1 MDFSLT
7 EEQRLLQESVQ
18 RFVQDSYSFEQRRA
32 IMANHPEGFSREVW
46 SQFAEM
52 GWLALPFDE
61 ADGGLGGGP
70 VDMLVMLEALGE
82 GLVVEPLVATVLLAG
97 RALAQ
102 AGDDTQKAEWLAAL
116 MEGRLLA
123 ALAVYERRGRHAPD
137 WVETRA
143 ARIGD
148 SWRLDG
154 AKSAVLHGA
163 CADLLLVSART
174 AGSPEE
180 PKGISLF
187 AIPADTPGVA
197 RTPWQTIDGLQAC
210 ELTLEAVK
218 LPAEAL
224 VGEQD
229 DGLWQVEAVLDEA
242 AAALCAEAVGAMS
255 ALTRITAD
263 YLRQRKQFGQPLAAF
278 QVLQHRMADMSME
291 TERARSLAILAA
303 LHARSE
309 DTATRERAV
318 SAAKFQAGRSGR
330 FVGQQA
336 VQLHGGIGISDELSV
351 GHYFKRLTALDAR
364 LGSADWHLT
373 RFAARPVGVAG

>member
-32 IMANHPEGFSREVW
+32 IMAQPDGFSRDTW
-46 SQFAEM
+46 AQFAEM

-70 VDMLVMLEALGE
+70 VDTLVMLEALGE
-82 GLVVEPLVATVLLAG
+82 GLVVEPLMATVLLAG
-97 RALAQ
+97 RALACG
-102 AGDDTQKAEWLAAL
+102 GDDAQKAEWLTPL
-116 MEGRLLA
+116 LEGRLLA
-123 ALAVYERRGRHAPD
+123 ALAAHERRGRHAPG

-143 ARIGD
+143 ARVGEH
-148 SWRLDG
+148 WRLDG
-154 AKSAVLHGA
+154 EKSAVLHGD
-163 CADLLLVSART
+163 CADLVLVSART

-187 AIPADTPGVA
+187 AVPADSDGLS
-197 RTPWQTIDGLQAC
+197 RQRWQTIDGLSAC
-210 ELTLEAVK
+210 ELTLAAVK
-218 LPAEAL
+218 LPPEAL

-229 DGLWQVEAVLDEA
+229 AGLGLIEAVLDEA
-242 AAALCAEAVGAMS
+242 AAAQCAEAVGAMV

-278 QVLQHRMADMSME
+278 QVLQHRLADMFMD
-291 TERARSLAILAA
+291 TERSRSLAVMAA
-303 LHARSE
+303 LQARAG
-309 DTATRERAV
+309 DVVTRQRAV
-318 SAAKFQAGRSGR
+318 SAAKVQAGRSGR

-364 LGSADWHLT
+364 LGSADWHLA
-373 RFAARPVGVAG
+373 RFAAQPASG